1 MSMDMSGVTV
11 KLADFGT
18 SRAVSEKII
27 ANKYTTGIG
36 TPIYMA
42 PEILEGENYGLKAD
56 IFRYVRASGFAH

>member
-1 MSMDMSGVTV
+1 MSSVTV

-56 IFRYVRASGFAH
+56 IFR

>member
-1 MSMDMSGVTV
+1 MDMSGVTV

-56 IFRYVRASGFAH
+56 IFR